1 MFDVGFPEV
10 MMIGAVAL
18 IVIGPERLP
27 DVARKVGRWVSK
39 IQRFVKGVR
48 SDVARELESGELKA
62 LIGDQRNQ
70 INELREMVKD
80 ATKDIEKTTSDAVK
94 DAESSFNEI
103 QQNVS
108 ETSEV
113 SETSAEAD
121 KASLA
126 IDDPGADA
134 SANQSEK

>member
-1 MFDVGFPEV
+1 MFDVGFPEL

-70 INELREMVKD
+70 INELRQMVTD
-80 ATKDIEKTTSDAVK
+80 ATKDIEKTTTDAVK
-94 DAESSFNEI
+94 EAESSFDEI

-108 ETSEV
+108 ETS
-113 SETSAEAD
+113 TEAD

-134 SANQSEK
+134 STNQSDK

>member
-1 MFDVGFPEV
+1 M
-10 MMIGAVAL
+10 A
-18 IVIGPERLP
+18 
-27 DVARKVGRWVSK
+27 K

-70 INELREMVKD
+70 INELRQMVTD
-80 ATKDIEKTTSDAVK
+80 ATKDIEKTTTEAVK
-94 DAESSFNEI
+94 EAESSFDEI

-108 ETSEV
+108 ETS
-113 SETSAEAD
+113 TEAD

-134 SANQSEK
+134 STNQSDK